1 MIMMS
6 KGRPFFLQVA
16 NKIPLYFITF
26 YLTLVSLFDFSKRK
40 KAFGI
45 QIMIMMLFTERDLD
59 CNQSYFNA
67 SEVREKEK
75 HRDT

>member
-1 MIMMS
+1 M
-6 KGRPFFLQVA
+6 FFEDDDDNDL
-16 NKIPLYFITF
+16 
-26 YLTLVSLFDFSKRK
+26 
-40 KAFGI
+40 
-45 QIMIMMLFTERDLD
+45 LFTERDLD